1 MSAEPVRLEAMA
13 RALIEL
19 ARDLEAP
26 GERPAPFLVHKGP
39 NLGRLARSLYLERAR
54 RAQFLPGGLLGEP
67 SWDILL
73 DLYVGSRENELRSVK
88 EVCIASHCADATALR
103 YIEQLIA
110 AGLVVRTR
118 DTRDN
123 RRKFLSLSA
132 EGYRRMTRY
141 LTAIAGVEADP
152 GAEPAVQRFRRG

>member
-19 ARDLEAP
+19 ARDLETAGAP
-26 GERPAPFLVHKGP
+26 PAPFLVQRGP

-54 RAQFLPGGLLGEP
+54 RAAFFPAGLFGEP

-73 DLYVGSRENELRSVK
+73 DLFVASRDNELRSVK
-88 EVCIASHCADATALR
+88 EVCIASHAPDATALR
-103 YIEQLIA
+103 YIDQLVA
-110 AGLVVRTR
+110 SGLVLRTR

-123 RRKFLSLSA
+123 RRKFLSLSP
-132 EGYRRMTRY
+132 EGYRRMNRF
-141 LTAIAGVEADP
+141 LTSAAEGEAQAGSEL
-152 GAEPAVQRFRRG
+152 RRAAARR

>member
-13 RALIEL
+13 RALLEL

-26 GERPAPFLVHKGP
+26 APPFVVHKGP
-39 NLGRLARSLYLERAR
+39 NLGRLAKSLYLERSR
-54 RAQFLPGGLLGEP
+54 RAQFFPGELFGEP

-73 DLYVGSRENELRSVK
+73 DLFVGSRENEPRSVK
-88 EVCIASHCADATALR
+88 AVCIASHCADATALR

-110 AGLVVRTR
+110 EGLVVRTR
-118 DTRDN
+118 DTLDN

-132 EGYRRMTRY
+132 AGYRRMTRY
-141 LTAIAGVEADP
+141 LSAIAGVEAEP
-152 GAEPAVQRFRRG
+152 GEQATARFRHG